1 MKGGRQVLVVKRFEA
16 ANFNE
21 STILDVDLSG
31 LGDALRFYR
40 SGPSAVRDWKKPNRN
55 GATNGSQNS
64 DFRPTQAFCRHDA
77 GD

>member
-40 SGPSAVRDWKKPNRN
+40 
-55 GATNGSQNS
+55 
-64 DFRPTQAFCRHDA
+64 A
-77 GD
+77 GDEPMRIIHHLKKQWGDQWLAKL